1 MINRVKKSC
10 GSMTF
15 PYKSDKV
22 LGEDSEEM
30 YGCAGADLLKDTP
43 EIARWLTSLK
53 YEGGVTIGNYTYL
66 DGALHVQV
74 F

>member
-1 MINRVKKSC
+1 
-10 GSMTF
+10 
-15 PYKSDKV
+15 
-22 LGEDSEEM
+22 M